1 MSADVRLAARRF
13 CSSDFVEITIK
24 DNSSSHFIV
33 SLNVP
38 HVALTNLCI
47 CCWTVSYNC
56 VKRVTS
62 INSMKCILKH
72 IRRPR
77 WYK

>member
-56 VKRVTS
+56 VKKVASISS
-62 INSMKCILKH
+62 INCILRN
-72 IRRPR
+72 ISRPM
-77 WYK
+77 WYE